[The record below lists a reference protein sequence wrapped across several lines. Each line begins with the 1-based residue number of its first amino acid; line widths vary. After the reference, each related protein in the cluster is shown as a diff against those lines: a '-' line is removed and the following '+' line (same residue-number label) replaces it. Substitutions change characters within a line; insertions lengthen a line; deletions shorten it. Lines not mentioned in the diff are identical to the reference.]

1 MVLKLCM
8 QSRCCFAGGAG
19 AVYAGAACVV
29 GVSCCCRCSLF
40 RCCVCCSRVQDV
52 ANAAVQCAWIE
63 AAYVAVVCCCCSPCI

>member
-52 ANAAVQCAWIE
+52 ANAVHTE
-63 AAYVAVVCCCCSPCI
+63 AAYVAVVKLLL